1 MARSAEWMTA
11 SVQSAGH
18 VDFWGSVGL
27 GGSGMGANPLGS
39 MKISVPSEVQG
50 QPLNF
55 LTGLGSGSNIPGSGL
70 FTGLEGGSSGSG
82 AGGNFGSGGGA
93 LHSGQGPPSSRAE
106 GRNAFAPG
114 DRTWWKLPPLPDP
127 GTDDACIAVS
137 DWLTQIQ
144 PIMSDLSDR
153 SWAWWRRVMEVAQK
167 AYLKWQ
173 QASRLEK
180 SLVVCDTPPD
190 LLDPRLSRLE
200 ARALGMIL
208 ESLPTRIKDELVLTK
223 ALTTTNAVY
232 RILLAFQPGGLGERQ
247 KLIAN
252 LQEPGAATSARHCSD
267 QLRRWHRWLSRSQ
280 DLGVNPPDPAILL
293 AGLDKLCS
301 AVIATNP
308 QLGFR
313 RNISRTQHQLDFN
326 PTVVSVRAYARLL
339 QAEMETLALSGA
351 DPDLEEPVK
360 LTKKQRAA
368 ALRKEQAEAKGGGKP
383 GEGSASSA
391 GDNNQQGQQAKGGQ
405 GNGKGGGNNQGGN
418 GGGKGAC
425 RFYASK
431 GGCKMGR
438 NCWSYHDNGKAAAE
452 GRCFNCGA
460 TDHKAESCARP
471 KARQTGKGEEQPPR
485 GESGAGS
492 TAQSAGNGGNGG
504 KGNGASE
511 PGAAVAEGST
521 GPDPKVAKANEAP
534 SQELIAEATKL
545 LKGFRMA
552 AARVVDSSEF
562 GKPQLDEVSTPEVDL
577 EQFYL
582 TKVVR
587 EPPKGARGLLDG
599 GATNAL
605 RTARTPAEL
614 SSCTKT
620 QVGLALGRQAELF
633 LTPVG
638 TLLSADPVAPIAP
651 MGVLA
656 AELGCGV
663 SWEGETCTVIHP
675 KRGRLPVVMINR
687 CPELCSKLTE
697 ELISEIEDRRARMMH
712 D

>member
-1 MARSAEWMTA
+1 
-11 SVQSAGH
+11 
-18 VDFWGSVGL
+18 
-27 GGSGMGANPLGS
+27 
-39 MKISVPSEVQG
+39 
-50 QPLNF
+50 
-55 LTGLGSGSNIPGSGL
+55 
-70 FTGLEGGSSGSG
+70 
-82 AGGNFGSGGGA
+82 
-93 LHSGQGPPSSRAE
+93 
-106 GRNAFAPG
+106 
-114 DRTWWKLPPLPDP
+114 
-127 GTDDACIAVS
+127 
-137 DWLTQIQ
+137 
-144 PIMSDLSDR
+144 
-153 SWAWWRRVMEVAQK
+153 
-167 AYLKWQ
+167 
-173 QASRLEK
+173 
-180 SLVVCDTPPD
+180 
-190 LLDPRLSRLE
+190 
-200 ARALGMIL
+200 
-208 ESLPTRIKDELVLTK
+208 
-223 ALTTTNAVY
+223 
-232 RILLAFQPGGLGERQ
+232 
-247 KLIAN
+247 
-252 LQEPGAATSARHCSD
+252 
-267 QLRRWHRWLSRSQ
+267 
-280 DLGVNPPDPAILL
+280 
-293 AGLDKLCS
+293 
-301 AVIATNP
+301 
-308 QLGFR
+308 
-313 RNISRTQHQLDFN
+313 
-326 PTVVSVRAYARLL
+326 
-339 QAEMETLALSGA
+339 METLALSGA

-383 GEGSASSA
+383 GEGSASST

-438 NCWSYHDNGKAAAE
+438 NCWSYRDNGKAAAE

-504 KGNGASE
+504 KGNGGGKSAASKGEGKQSQVRQVTSE

-562 GKPQLDEVSTPEVDL
+562 GKPQQDEVSTPEVDL

-620 QVGLALGRQAELF
+620 QVALALGQAELF

-656 AELGCGV
+656 AELGCRV

-697 ELISEIEDRRARMMH
+697 ELISEIEDRRARMMQRALRLIALGIAGCDDGAEGSEKVEAMLMWLRKLSPDCPERVLARVPPVWRSDLDGNGVPFNRRVRRAVQRADKVVIH
-712 D
+712 VFSGKTKPQHFGHLPSSVYVLSVDLDQGADVLSDGLYQYLLELCSSGKVIAIIGGPPCAALSRLRERGAQDGGPKVLRDRTGLGRFGTLSRELSRGEQGLTDDHSVLFFRMFLLHHLAHEVSEEGVLFVLENPSDPNEYLKDGQDHASVWAWPEVQFLEKEKGMFRVSFSQGCLGHPTVKPTTLLVNDWGLYSELHGRHGDPVRPSGVPSDLQARIQKSGEWARGPLVVRLSSGPSPLLLRDRG